1 MSELKTKE
9 NDASVAD
16 FLNAVADETRR
27 ADAWRVARLM
37 EEAAG
42 EPPRMW
48 GDSIVGFG
56 RYHYKYVSGREG
68 DMPLIGFSPRK
79 ASLSLYVLT
88 GSDQEAALLARLGK
102 HTAGKSC
109 LYVKRLSDV
118 DEAALRDL
126 MRESVARMRALD

>member
-1 MSELKTKE
+1 MAENKTKE

-16 FLNAVADETRR
+16 FLNAVPDEDKR
-27 ADAWRVARLM
+27 ADAWRVLRLM
-37 EEAAG
+37 EEETG

-56 RYHYKYVSGREG
+56 RYHYKYASGREG

-88 GSDQEAALLARLGK
+88 GSDQQEALLARLGK
-102 HTAGKSC
+102 HTIGKSC
-109 LYVKRLSDV
+109 LYIKRLSDV
-118 DEAALRDL
+118 DEAALREL
-126 MRESVARMRALD
+126 MRASVAYMRAMS